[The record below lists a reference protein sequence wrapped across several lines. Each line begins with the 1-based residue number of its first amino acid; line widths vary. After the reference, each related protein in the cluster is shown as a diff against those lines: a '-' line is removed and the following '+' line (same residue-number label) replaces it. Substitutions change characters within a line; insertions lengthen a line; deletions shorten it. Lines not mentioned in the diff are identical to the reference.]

1 MTTPLEDQISKVQTK
16 IDDVE
21 QQILVVTKKLDG
33 KLSEDDKIFF
43 RDEKK
48 QLRRHEEQLRDE
60 KKQLRRHEE
69 QLREKENL
77 LLARQQPQQDGK
89 LRCCSRIHSCIQCV
103 VRIRLFLIMILKKLA
118 NPLFVC

>member
-43 RDEKK
+43 RGKET
-48 QLRRHEEQLRDE
+48 QLRDE
-60 KKQLRRHEE
+60 KKQLRD
-69 QLREKENL
+69 EKNL

-89 LRCCSRIHSCIQCV
+89 LRC
-103 VRIRLFLIMILKKLA
+103 
-118 NPLFVC
+118 FVWQRYSQR